1 MPQEPHQTPAGKEM
15 FELLN
20 GETRRE
26 VFMMG
31 VKVKTEPNQKQA
43 FQFYENYTTAAR
55 VTWGDADD
63 H

>member
-31 VKVKTEPNQKQA
+31 VKVA
-43 FQFYENYTTAAR
+43 MSMTAACTDQETCR
-55 VTWGDADD
+55 G
-63 H
+63 